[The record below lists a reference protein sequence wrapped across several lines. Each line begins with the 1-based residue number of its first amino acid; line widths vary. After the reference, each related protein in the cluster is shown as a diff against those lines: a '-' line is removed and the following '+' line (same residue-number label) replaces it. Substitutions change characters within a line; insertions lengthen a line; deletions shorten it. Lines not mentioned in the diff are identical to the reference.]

1 MPAPSQPTAAIVIGA
16 TDYGESDRIV
26 RLLSPEHGALAVLAR
41 RARSGKSR
49 VGAALDLGNGVD
61 ARVRPGRGSLWH
73 IDEAVLVAP
82 REGVR
87 HDLHR
92 LTLMLHACEV
102 MGLLARE
109 HHPEPRLY
117 GLLEMT
123 LLLLDALD
131 APPGDAFRLGFEAK
145 ALTFA
150 GLSPIL
156 DRCGVCGEE
165 PDGPMLFRTAG
176 DGAVHSRCA
185 VEDSSAGRAEAVSVA
200 WLRAAEHARRTPLR
214 DLVDVEVPGG
224 AGARLTQVVEHHGQR
239 LLRARTMLEALEAS
253 RAAAAPAS
261 GPG

>member
-1 MPAPSQPTAAIVIGA
+1 MPAPSQQTAAIVIGT

-26 RLLSPEHGALAVLAR
+26 RLLSPDHGALAVLAR
-41 RARSGKSR
+41 RARSSKSR
-49 VGAALDLGNGVD
+49 VGAALDLGNGVE
-61 ARVRPGRGSLWH
+61 ARVRTGKGSLWH
-73 IDEAVLVAP
+73 VDEAVLVAP

-87 HDLHR
+87 RDLYC

-117 GLLEMT
+117 GLLEMA

-131 APPGDAFRLGFEAK
+131 APPGDAFRLGFEGK

-165 PDGPMLFRTAG
+165 LRAPMLFRSTG
-176 DGAVHSRCA
+176 DGALHVACA
-185 VEDSSAGRAEAVSVA
+185 VDDSSAGRVEPVSLE

-214 DLVDVEVPGG
+214 DLIDVDIPGG
-224 AGARLTQVVEHHGQR
+224 AGGRLAQVIEHHGQR
-239 LLRARTMLEALEAS
+239 ALRARAMLEPLEAA
-253 RAAAAPAS
+253 RAQGASAAD
-261 GPG
+261 PG